1 MKTTFYRHYK
11 NKPYKF
17 LGLVRHSETLEEMA
31 LYKTLYVNDLGSMW
45 VRPKE
50 MFFGDLQVNGVS
62 TKRFAPIE
70 FDIEQLESLD
80 GKVAGQLETVFPEF
94 RNSSADFGQ
103 VIFEGEKSVGII
115 AGSLLPQD
123 TFQIQIFSVV
133 TEYRSLGLGSL
144 LLDYQL
150 QWCQQKE
157 IEQVTAIVPNEDSPA
172 SRLFF
177 KNKFKVSEV
186 VNLDQLKMV
195 KRN

>member
-1 MKTTFYRHYK
+1 
-11 NKPYKF
+11 
-17 LGLVRHSETLEEMA
+17 
-31 LYKTLYVNDLGSMW
+31 
-45 VRPKE
+45 
-50 MFFGDLQVNGVS
+50 
-62 TKRFAPIE
+62 
-70 FDIEQLESLD
+70 
-80 GKVAGQLETVFPEF
+80 
-94 RNSSADFGQ
+94 
-103 VIFEGEKSVGII
+103 
-115 AGSLLPQD
+115 
-123 TFQIQIFSVV
+123 VV
-133 TEYRSLGLGSL
+133 TEYRSLELGSL